1 MLAKVNMDV
10 VFMDI
15 DLMYIHIF
23 YYQLV
28 VENLGKNPTD
38 GINDT
43 AKSAKADYH
52 LIKSTLQ
59 SKQQFVVC

>member
-15 DLMYIHIF
+15 DLMHIHIF
-23 YYQLV
+23 YYQSV

-43 AKSAKADYH
+43 AISAKADYH
-52 LIKSTLQ
+52 
-59 SKQQFVVC
+59 